1 MSMVNQNKKSVQE
14 TWQALK
20 TSCILGTRQ
29 SHSLPEGSGLLPQKL
44 ACLEE
49 EQNKD
54 LWQSTEDLM
63 LARLALASL
72 ALKLKA
78 PISDALNQELKQ
90 VRLSTAKED
99 DRAEA
104 PARALSV
111 LNQLLTDTSN
121 VGQKLIGDWLSLC
134 AEHNYV
140 VSRQRLPHLLELFR
154 DKPLLVAK
162 LKACGGERLRFL
174 LSQNEDWHKLLEN
187 ENLASQSPQELTTL
201 LLEGSPNERTEALLR
216 LRKLDFACAESLVE
230 KSFAKETLESRVSIL
245 LVLGKS
251 LCQADQ
257 AFLQNRAISD
267 KRKEVR
273 ELAGLL
279 LCRLYSSPYSKKLVS
294 ILRQRIKFEEK
305 FELDLTDIE
314 KDIVDYEDLVVKQ
327 NPMGTTGTLGTKA
340 RLVLNML
347 TLADP
352 LIFKTFCEP
361 EGLVQHINA
370 SEWREPLLYGL
381 FQCLADY
388 RKSPEKTE
396 ERDQLV
402 GLLTD
407 NLLENNSDNLRESSH
422 GINFLKSLSQEKTE
436 KLVLS
441 RLPRWSGSGG
451 NAAPRLD
458 MWNYLIHHDDDWSKD
473 FSRTIVQ
480 FVVKEL
486 SEKVPALGYEF
497 TMNAKQFAARMH
509 PDTAEL
515 VPALHA
521 AAIDKDYFAHS
532 VTQMAEIIALRK
544 ELQESFK

>member
-1 MSMVNQNKKSVQE
+1 MNGDQDKKSVQE

-29 SHSLPEGSGLLPQKL
+29 SHSLPVGSGLLLKKL
-44 ACLEE
+44 AFLEE
-49 EQNKD
+49 EQNKGV
-54 LWQSTEDLM
+54 WQSTEDLM

-90 VRLSTAKED
+90 VRLSAAKED

-104 PARALSV
+104 PPRALSV

-154 DKPLLVAK
+154 DKPSLVAK

-174 LSQNEDWHKLLEN
+174 LSQNQDWHKLLEN
-187 ENLASQSPQELTTL
+187 EALATESIEELTAL
-201 LLEGSPNERTEALLR
+201 FQEGTAKERTDALLR
-216 LRKLDFACAESLVE
+216 LRKLDFTQAESLIE
-230 KSFAKETLESRVSIL
+230 KGFVKETLESRVSIL
-245 LVLGKS
+245 LVLEKS

-257 AFLQNRAISD
+257 AFLQNKALAD

-279 LCRLYSSPYSKKLVS
+279 LCRLYSSSYSQKLVS
-294 ILRQRIKFEEK
+294 ILRQRIKFAEK
-305 FELDLTDIE
+305 FELDLNDIE

-327 NPMGTTGTLGTKA
+327 NTMGTLGTKA
-340 RLVLNML
+340 RIVLNML
-347 TLADP
+347 ALADP

-361 EGLVQHINA
+361 ETLVQHINA

-388 RKSPEKTE
+388 RKSPEKTQ
-396 ERDQLV
+396 ERDQIV
-402 GLLTD
+402 SYLTD
-407 NLLENNSDNLRESSH
+407 CLLESNADNLRESSH

-473 FSRTIVQ
+473 FSRTIAQ
-480 FVVKEL
+480 FIIKEL

-521 AAIDKDYFAHS
+521 AAIDKDYFAQS
-532 VTQMAEIIALRK
+532 VSQMAEIIALRK
-544 ELQESFK
+544 ELQEAFK

>member
-1 MSMVNQNKKSVQE
+1 MNGIQDKKSVQE

-29 SHSLPEGSGLLPQKL
+29 SHSLPAGSGLLLKKL
-44 ACLEE
+44 AFLEE
-49 EQNKD
+49 EQNKG

-90 VRLSTAKED
+90 VSLSAAKED

-104 PARALSV
+104 PPRALSV

-154 DKPLLVAK
+154 DKPSLVAK

-174 LSQNEDWHKLLEN
+174 LSQNQDWHKLLEN
-187 ENLASQSPQELTTL
+187 EALATESIEELTAL
-201 LLEGSPNERTEALLR
+201 FQEGTAKERTDALLR
-216 LRKLDFACAESLVE
+216 LRKLDFTQAESLIE
-230 KSFAKETLESRVSIL
+230 KCFVKETLESRVSIL
-245 LVLGKS
+245 LVLEKS

-257 AFLQNRAISD
+257 IFLQNKALAD

-279 LCRLYSSPYSKKLVS
+279 LCRLYSSSYSQKLVS
-294 ILRQRIKFEEK
+294 ILRQRIKFGEK
-305 FELDLTDIE
+305 FELDLNDIE

-327 NPMGTTGTLGTKA
+327 NTMGTLGTKA
-340 RLVLNML
+340 RIVLNML
-347 TLADP
+347 ALADP

-361 EGLVQHINA
+361 ETLVQHINA

-388 RKSPEKTE
+388 RKSPEKTQ
-396 ERDQLV
+396 ERDQIV
-402 GLLTD
+402 SYLTD
-407 NLLENNSDNLRESSH
+407 CLLESNADNLRESSH

-473 FSRTIVQ
+473 FSRTIAQ
-480 FVVKEL
+480 FIIKEL

-521 AAIDKDYFAHS
+521 AAIDKDYFAQS
-532 VTQMAEIIALRK
+532 VSQMAEIIALRK
-544 ELQESFK
+544 ELQEAFK

>member
-1 MSMVNQNKKSVQE
+1 MNGDQNKKSVQE

-29 SHSLPEGSGLLPQKL
+29 SHSLPVGSGLLLQKL
-44 ACLEE
+44 AFLED
-49 EQNKD
+49 EQNKG

-90 VRLSTAKED
+90 VSLATAKED

-140 VSRQRLPHLLELFR
+140 VSKQRLPYLLELFR
-154 DKPLLVAK
+154 DKPSLVAK

-174 LSQNEDWHKLLEN
+174 LSQNKDWHKLLEN
-187 ENLASQSPQELTTL
+187 EALATQNAEELTAL
-201 LLEGSPNERTEALLR
+201 FQEGTAKERTDALLR
-216 LRKLDFACAESLVE
+216 LRKLDFTQAESLIE
-230 KSFAKETLESRVSIL
+230 KCFAKETLESRVSIL
-245 LVLGKS
+245 LVLEKS

-257 AFLQNRAISD
+257 AFLQNKAIAD

-279 LCRLYSSPYSKKLVS
+279 LCRLYSSSYSQKLVS
-294 ILRQRIKFEEK
+294 ILRQRIKFGEK
-305 FELDLTDIE
+305 FELDLNDIE

-327 NPMGTTGTLGTKA
+327 NTMGTLGTKA
-340 RLVLNML
+340 RIVLNML
-347 TLADP
+347 ALADP

-361 EGLVQHINA
+361 ETLVQHINA

-388 RKSPEKTE
+388 RKSPEKTQ
-396 ERDQLV
+396 ERDQIV
-402 GLLTD
+402 SYLTD
-407 NLLENNSDNLRESSH
+407 CLLESNADNLRESSH

-473 FSRTIVQ
+473 FSRTIAQ
-480 FVVKEL
+480 FIIKEL

-521 AAIDKDYFAHS
+521 AAVDKDYFAQS
-532 VTQMAEIIALRK
+532 VSQMAEIIALRK
-544 ELQESFK
+544 ELQEAFK

>member
-1 MSMVNQNKKSVQE
+1 MNQASQSKKSVQE

-29 SHSLPEGSGLLPQKL
+29 SHSLPTGNGLLPQKL

-49 EQNKD
+49 EENRG

-63 LARLALASL
+63 LARLALASV

-90 VRLSTAKED
+90 VELAVAKED
-99 DRAEA
+99 ARTEA

-111 LNQLLTDTSN
+111 LNQLLTDTSS
-121 VGQKLIGDWLSLC
+121 VGQKLLGDWLSLC

-140 VSRQRLPHLLELFR
+140 VSKHRLPHLLDLFR
-154 DKPLLVAK
+154 DKPSLVAK
-162 LKACGGERLRFL
+162 LKACGGERLHFL
-174 LSQNEDWHKLLEN
+174 LSQNEEWRKLLEN
-187 ENLASQSPQELTTL
+187 ENLDFQSPQELIAL
-201 LLEGSPNERTEALLR
+201 FQEGSAKERSEALLR
-216 LRKLDFACAESLVE
+216 LRKLDFAQAESLVE
-230 KSFAKETLESRVSIL
+230 KSFDKETLESRISII
-245 LVLGKS
+245 LVLEKS
-251 LCQADQ
+251 LNPADQ
-257 AFLQNRAISD
+257 AFLQNKAILD

-279 LCRLYSSPYSKKLVS
+279 LCRLYSSPYSQKLVS
-294 ILRQRIKFEEK
+294 ILKQRIKLEEK
-305 FELDLTDIE
+305 FELNLSDLE
-314 KDIVDYEDLVVKQ
+314 KDIVDFEDLVVKQ
-327 NPMGTTGTLGTKA
+327 NPMGTMGANA
-340 RLVLNML
+340 RIVLNML
-347 TLADP
+347 ALADP
-352 LIFKTFCEP
+352 LIFKTFCQP
-361 EGLVQHINA
+361 ESLVQHINA
-370 SEWREPLLYGL
+370 SQWREPLLYGL

-388 RKSPEKTE
+388 RKSPEKSP

-402 GLLTD
+402 NYLTD
-407 NLLENNSDNLRESSH
+407 SLLDNNADSLRESSH

-436 KLVLS
+436 KLILS

-458 MWNYLIHHDDDWSKD
+458 MWNYLIHHNDDWSEE
-473 FSRTIVQ
+473 FSRTIAQ
-480 FVVKEL
+480 FVIKEL

-497 TMNAKQFAARMH
+497 AMNAKQFASRMH
-509 PDTAEL
+509 PETAEL

-521 AAIDKDYFAHS
+521 AVIDKEYFAQS

-544 ELQESFK
+544 EMQQSFK

>member
-1 MSMVNQNKKSVQE
+1 MNGNQNKKSVLE

-29 SHSLPEGSGLLPQKL
+29 SHSLPVGSGLLLQKL
-44 ACLEE
+44 AFLED
-49 EQNKD
+49 EQNKG

-90 VRLSTAKED
+90 VSLATAKED

-134 AEHNYV
+134 VEHNYV
-140 VSRQRLPHLLELFR
+140 VSRQRLPYLLELFR
-154 DKPLLVAK
+154 DKPSLVAK

-174 LSQNEDWHKLLEN
+174 LSQNKDWHKLLEN
-187 ENLASQSPQELTTL
+187 EALATESIEELTAL
-201 LLEGSPNERTEALLR
+201 FQEGTAKERTDALLR
-216 LRKLDFACAESLVE
+216 LRKLDFTQAESLIE
-230 KSFAKETLESRVSIL
+230 KGFVKETLESRVSIL
-245 LVLGKS
+245 LVLEKS
-251 LCQADQ
+251 LCQSDQ
-257 AFLQNRAISD
+257 AFLQNKAIAD

-279 LCRLYSSPYSKKLVS
+279 LCRLYSSSYSQKLVS
-294 ILRQRIKFEEK
+294 ILRQRIKFAQK
-305 FELDLTDIE
+305 FELDLNDIE
-314 KDIVDYEDLVVKQ
+314 RDIVDYEDLVVKQ
-327 NPMGTTGTLGTKA
+327 NTMGTLGTKA
-340 RLVLNML
+340 RIVLNML
-347 TLADP
+347 ALADP

-361 EGLVQHINA
+361 EALVQHINA

-388 RKSPEKTE
+388 RKSPERTQ
-396 ERDQLV
+396 ERDQIV
-402 GLLTD
+402 SYLTD
-407 NLLENNSDNLRESSH
+407 CLLESNADNLRESSH

-473 FSRTIVQ
+473 FSRTIAQ
-480 FVVKEL
+480 FIIKEL

-521 AAIDKDYFAHS
+521 AAIDKDYFAQS
-532 VTQMAEIIALRK
+532 VSQMAEIIALRK
-544 ELQESFK
+544 ELQEAFK

>member
-1 MSMVNQNKKSVQE
+1 MNGNQDKKSVQE

-29 SHSLPEGSGLLPQKL
+29 SHSLPAGSGLLLKKL
-44 ACLEE
+44 AFLEE
-49 EQNKD
+49 EQNKG

-90 VRLSTAKED
+90 VSLSAAKED

-104 PARALSV
+104 PPRALSV

-154 DKPLLVAK
+154 DKPTLVAK

-174 LSQNEDWHKLLEN
+174 LSQNQDWHKLLEN
-187 ENLASQSPQELTTL
+187 EALATESIEELTAL
-201 LLEGSPNERTEALLR
+201 FQEGTAKERTDALLR
-216 LRKLDFACAESLVE
+216 LRKLDFTQAESLIE
-230 KSFAKETLESRVSIL
+230 KCFVKETLESRVSIL
-245 LVLGKS
+245 LVLEKS

-257 AFLQNRAISD
+257 IFLQNKALAD

-279 LCRLYSSPYSKKLVS
+279 LCRLYSSSYSQKLVS
-294 ILRQRIKFEEK
+294 ILRQRIKFGEK
-305 FELDLTDIE
+305 FELDLNDIE

-327 NPMGTTGTLGTKA
+327 NTMGTLGTKA
-340 RLVLNML
+340 RIVLNML
-347 TLADP
+347 ALADP

-361 EGLVQHINA
+361 ETLVQHINA

-388 RKSPEKTE
+388 RKSPEKTQ
-396 ERDQLV
+396 ERDQIV
-402 GLLTD
+402 SYLTD
-407 NLLENNSDNLRESSH
+407 CLLESNADNLRESSH

-473 FSRTIVQ
+473 FSRTIAQ
-480 FVVKEL
+480 FIIKEL

-521 AAIDKDYFAHS
+521 AAIDKDYFAQS
-532 VTQMAEIIALRK
+532 VSQMAEIIALRK
-544 ELQESFK
+544 ELQEAFK

>member
-1 MSMVNQNKKSVQE
+1 MNGNQDKKSVQE

-29 SHSLPEGSGLLPQKL
+29 SHSLPAGSGLLLKKL
-44 ACLEE
+44 AFLEE
-49 EQNKD
+49 EQNKG

-90 VRLSTAKED
+90 VSLSAAKED

-104 PARALSV
+104 PPRALSV

-154 DKPLLVAK
+154 DKPTLVAK

-174 LSQNEDWHKLLEN
+174 LSQNQDWHKLLEN
-187 ENLASQSPQELTTL
+187 EALATESIEELTAL
-201 LLEGSPNERTEALLR
+201 FQEGTAKERTDALLR
-216 LRKLDFACAESLVE
+216 LRKLDFTQAESLIE
-230 KSFAKETLESRVSIL
+230 KCFVKETLESRVSIL
-245 LVLGKS
+245 LVLEKS

-257 AFLQNRAISD
+257 AFLQNKALAD

-279 LCRLYSSPYSKKLVS
+279 LCRLYSSSYSQKLVS
-294 ILRQRIKFEEK
+294 ILRQRIKFGEK
-305 FELDLTDIE
+305 FELDLNDIE

-327 NPMGTTGTLGTKA
+327 NTMGTLGTKA
-340 RLVLNML
+340 RIVLNML
-347 TLADP
+347 ALADP

-361 EGLVQHINA
+361 ETLVQHINA

-388 RKSPEKTE
+388 RKSPEKTQ
-396 ERDQLV
+396 ERDQIV
-402 GLLTD
+402 SYLTD
-407 NLLENNSDNLRESSH
+407 CLLESNADNLRESSH

-473 FSRTIVQ
+473 FSRTIAQ
-480 FVVKEL
+480 FIIKEL

-521 AAIDKDYFAHS
+521 AAIDKDYFAQS
-532 VTQMAEIIALRK
+532 VSQMAEIIALRK
-544 ELQESFK
+544 ELQEAFK

>member
-1 MSMVNQNKKSVQE
+1 MNGNQNKKSVLE

-29 SHSLPEGSGLLPQKL
+29 SYSLPVGSGLLLQKL
-44 ACLEE
+44 AFLED
-49 EQNKD
+49 EQNKG

-90 VRLSTAKED
+90 VSLATAKED

-134 AEHNYV
+134 VEHNYV
-140 VSRQRLPHLLELFR
+140 VSRQRLPYLLELFR
-154 DKPLLVAK
+154 EKPSLVAK

-174 LSQNEDWHKLLEN
+174 LSQNKDWHKLLEN
-187 ENLASQSPQELTTL
+187 EALATESIEELTAL
-201 LLEGSPNERTEALLR
+201 FQEGTAKERTDALLR
-216 LRKLDFACAESLVE
+216 LRKLDFTQAESLIE
-230 KSFAKETLESRVSIL
+230 KGFVKETLESRVSIL
-245 LVLGKS
+245 LVLEKS
-251 LCQADQ
+251 LCQSDQ
-257 AFLQNRAISD
+257 AFLQNKAIAD

-279 LCRLYSSPYSKKLVS
+279 LCRLYSSSYSQKLVS
-294 ILRQRIKFEEK
+294 ILRQRIKFAQK
-305 FELDLTDIE
+305 FELDLNDIE
-314 KDIVDYEDLVVKQ
+314 RDIVDYEDLVVKQ
-327 NPMGTTGTLGTKA
+327 NTMGTLGTKA
-340 RLVLNML
+340 RIVLNML
-347 TLADP
+347 ALADP

-361 EGLVQHINA
+361 EALVQHINA

-388 RKSPEKTE
+388 RKSPEKTQ
-396 ERDQLV
+396 ERDQIV
-402 GLLTD
+402 NYLTD
-407 NLLENNSDNLRESSH
+407 CLLESNADNLRESSH

-473 FSRTIVQ
+473 FSKTIAQ
-480 FVVKEL
+480 FIIKEL

-521 AAIDKDYFAHS
+521 AAIDKDYFA
-532 VTQMAEIIALRK
+532 Q
-544 ELQESFK
+544 

>member
-1 MSMVNQNKKSVQE
+1 MNGNQNKKSVLE

-29 SHSLPEGSGLLPQKL
+29 SHSLPVGSGLLLQKL
-44 ACLEE
+44 AFLED
-49 EQNKD
+49 EQNKG

-90 VRLSTAKED
+90 VSLATAKED

-134 AEHNYV
+134 VEHNYV
-140 VSRQRLPHLLELFR
+140 VSRQRLPYLLELFR
-154 DKPLLVAK
+154 DKPSLVAK

-174 LSQNEDWHKLLEN
+174 LSQNKDWHKLLEN
-187 ENLASQSPQELTTL
+187 EALATESIEELTAL
-201 LLEGSPNERTEALLR
+201 FQEGTAKERTDALLR
-216 LRKLDFACAESLVE
+216 LRKLDFTQAESLIE
-230 KSFAKETLESRVSIL
+230 KGFVKETLESRVSIL
-245 LVLGKS
+245 LVLEKS
-251 LCQADQ
+251 LCQSDQ
-257 AFLQNRAISD
+257 AFLQNKAIAD

-279 LCRLYSSPYSKKLVS
+279 LCRLYSSSYSQKLVS
-294 ILRQRIKFEEK
+294 ILRQRIKFAQK
-305 FELDLTDIE
+305 FELDLNDIE
-314 KDIVDYEDLVVKQ
+314 RDIVDYEDLVVKQ
-327 NPMGTTGTLGTKA
+327 NTMGTLGTKA
-340 RLVLNML
+340 RIVLNML
-347 TLADP
+347 ALADP

-361 EGLVQHINA
+361 EALVQHINA

-388 RKSPEKTE
+388 RKSPEKTQ
-396 ERDQLV
+396 ERDQIV
-402 GLLTD
+402 SYLTD
-407 NLLENNSDNLRESSH
+407 CLLESNADNLRESSH

-473 FSRTIVQ
+473 FSRTIAQ
-480 FVVKEL
+480 FIIKEL

-521 AAIDKDYFAHS
+521 AAIDKDYFAQS
-532 VTQMAEIIALRK
+532 VSQMAEIIALRK
-544 ELQESFK
+544 ELQEAFK

>member
-1 MSMVNQNKKSVQE
+1 MNGNQDKKSVLE

-29 SHSLPEGSGLLPQKL
+29 SHSLPVGSGLLLRKL
-44 ACLEE
+44 AFLED
-49 EQNKD
+49 EQNKG
-54 LWQSTEDLM
+54 LWQSSEDLM

-90 VRLSTAKED
+90 VSLATAKED

-134 AEHNYV
+134 VEHNYV
-140 VSRQRLPHLLELFR
+140 VSRQRLPYLLELFR
-154 DKPLLVAK
+154 DKPSLVAK

-174 LSQNEDWHKLLEN
+174 LSQNKDWHKLLEN
-187 ENLASQSPQELTTL
+187 EALAIESIEELTAL
-201 LLEGSPNERTEALLR
+201 FQEGTAKERTDALLR
-216 LRKLDFACAESLVE
+216 LRKLDFTQAESLIE
-230 KSFAKETLESRVSIL
+230 KGFVKETLESRVSIL
-245 LVLGKS
+245 LVLEKS
-251 LCQADQ
+251 LCQSDQ
-257 AFLQNRAISD
+257 AFLQNKAIAD

-279 LCRLYSSPYSKKLVS
+279 LCRLYSSSYSQKLVS
-294 ILRQRIKFEEK
+294 ILRQRIKFAQK
-305 FELDLTDIE
+305 FELDLNDIE
-314 KDIVDYEDLVVKQ
+314 RDIVDYEDLVVKQ
-327 NPMGTTGTLGTKA
+327 NTMGTLGTKA
-340 RLVLNML
+340 RIVLNML
-347 TLADP
+347 ALADP
-352 LIFKTFCEP
+352 LIFKTFCEQ
-361 EGLVQHINA
+361 EALVQHINA

-388 RKSPEKTE
+388 RKSPEKTQ
-396 ERDQLV
+396 ERDQIV
-402 GLLTD
+402 SYLTD
-407 NLLENNSDNLRESSH
+407 CLLESNADNLRESSH

-473 FSRTIVQ
+473 FSRTIAQ
-480 FVVKEL
+480 FIIKEL

-521 AAIDKDYFAHS
+521 AAIDKDYFAQS
-532 VTQMAEIIALRK
+532 VSQMAEIIALRK
-544 ELQESFK
+544 ELQEAFK

>member
-1 MSMVNQNKKSVQE
+1 MNGNQDKKSVQE

-29 SHSLPEGSGLLPQKL
+29 SHSLPAGSGLLLKKL
-44 ACLEE
+44 AFLEE
-49 EQNKD
+49 EQNKG

-90 VRLSTAKED
+90 VSLSAAKED

-104 PARALSV
+104 PPRALSV

-154 DKPLLVAK
+154 DKPSLVAK

-174 LSQNEDWHKLLEN
+174 LSQNQDWHKLLEN
-187 ENLASQSPQELTTL
+187 EALATESIEELTAL
-201 LLEGSPNERTEALLR
+201 FQEGTAKERTDALLR
-216 LRKLDFACAESLVE
+216 LRKLAFAQAESLIE
-230 KSFAKETLESRVSIL
+230 KCFVKETLESRVSIL
-245 LVLGKS
+245 LVLEKS

-257 AFLQNRAISD
+257 IFLQNKALAD

-279 LCRLYSSPYSKKLVS
+279 LCRLYSSSYSQKLVS
-294 ILRQRIKFEEK
+294 ILRQRIKFAEK
-305 FELDLTDIE
+305 FELDLNDIE

-327 NPMGTTGTLGTKA
+327 NTMGTLGTKA
-340 RLVLNML
+340 RIVLNML
-347 TLADP
+347 ALADP

-361 EGLVQHINA
+361 ETLVQHINA
-370 SEWREPLLYGL
+370 SEWREPLLFGL

-388 RKSPEKTE
+388 RKSPEKTQ
-396 ERDQLV
+396 ERDQIV
-402 GLLTD
+402 SYLTD
-407 NLLENNSDNLRESSH
+407 CLLENNADNLRESSH

-473 FSRTIVQ
+473 FSRTIAQ
-480 FVVKEL
+480 FIIKEL

-521 AAIDKDYFAHS
+521 AAIDKDYFAQS
-532 VTQMAEIIALRK
+532 VSQMAEIIALRK
-544 ELQESFK
+544 ELQEAFK

>member
-1 MSMVNQNKKSVQE
+1 MNGNQDKKSVQE

-29 SHSLPEGSGLLPQKL
+29 SHSLPAGSGLLLQKL
-44 ACLEE
+44 AFLED
-49 EQNKD
+49 EQNKG

-90 VRLSTAKED
+90 VSLATAKED

-140 VSRQRLPHLLELFR
+140 VSKQRLPYLLELFR
-154 DKPLLVAK
+154 DKPSLVAK

-174 LSQNEDWHKLLEN
+174 LSQNKDWHKLLEN
-187 ENLASQSPQELTTL
+187 EALATQNAEELTAL
-201 LLEGSPNERTEALLR
+201 FQEGTAKERTDALLR
-216 LRKLDFACAESLVE
+216 LRKLDFTQAESLIE
-230 KSFAKETLESRVSIL
+230 KCFAKETLESRVSIL
-245 LVLGKS
+245 LVLEKS

-257 AFLQNRAISD
+257 AFLQNKAIAD

-279 LCRLYSSPYSKKLVS
+279 LCRLYSSSYSQKLVS
-294 ILRQRIKFEEK
+294 ILRQRIKFGEK
-305 FELDLTDIE
+305 FELDLNDIE

-327 NPMGTTGTLGTKA
+327 NTMGTLGTKA
-340 RLVLNML
+340 RIVLNML
-347 TLADP
+347 ALADP

-361 EGLVQHINA
+361 ETLVQHINA

-388 RKSPEKTE
+388 RKSPEKTQ
-396 ERDQLV
+396 ERDQIV
-402 GLLTD
+402 SYLTD
-407 NLLENNSDNLRESSH
+407 CLLESNADNLRESSH

-473 FSRTIVQ
+473 FSRTIAQ
-480 FVVKEL
+480 FIIKEL

-521 AAIDKDYFAHS
+521 AAIDKDYFAQS
-532 VTQMAEIIALRK
+532 VSQMAEIIALRK
-544 ELQESFK
+544 ELQEAFK

>member
-1 MSMVNQNKKSVQE
+1 MNQASQNKKSVQE

-29 SHSLPEGSGLLPQKL
+29 SHSLPAGSGLLPQKL

-49 EQNKD
+49 EQNRS

-63 LARLALASL
+63 LARLALASS

-78 PISDALNQELKQ
+78 PISDALNQELRQ
-90 VRLSTAKED
+90 VKLSIAKEE
-99 DRAEA
+99 DRSEA

-111 LNQLLTDTSN
+111 LNQLLTDTSS

-140 VSRQRLPHLLELFR
+140 VSKHRLPNLIALFR
-154 DKPLLVAK
+154 DKPSLVAK

-174 LSQNEDWHKLLEN
+174 LSQNEDWRKLLEN
-187 ENLASQSPQELTTL
+187 ENLDFQSPQELIAL
-201 LLEGSPNERTEALLR
+201 FQEGSAKERTAALLR
-216 LRKLDFACAESLVE
+216 LRELDFAQAESLVE
-230 KSFAKETLESRVSIL
+230 KSFDKETLESRISIV
-245 LVLGKS
+245 LVLEKS
-251 LCQADQ
+251 LSQADQ
-257 AFLQNRAISD
+257 IFLQNKALLD

-279 LCRLYSSPYSKKLVS
+279 LCRIYSSAYSQKLVS
-294 ILRQRIKFEEK
+294 ILKQRIKLQEK
-305 FELDLTDIE
+305 FELDFSDIE
-314 KDIVDYEDLVVKQ
+314 KDIVDFEDLVVKQ
-327 NPMGTTGTLGTKA
+327 NPMGTMGANA
-340 RLVLNML
+340 RIVLNML
-347 TLADP
+347 ALADP
-352 LIFKTFCEP
+352 LIFKTFCQP
-361 EGLVQHINA
+361 ESLVQQINA
-370 SEWREPLLYGL
+370 SQWREPLLYGL

-388 RKSPEKTE
+388 HKSPEKSQ

-402 GLLTD
+402 NYLTD
-407 NLLENNSDNLRESSH
+407 SLLESNADSLRESSH

-441 RLPRWSGSGG
+441 RLPKWSGSGG

-458 MWNYLIHHDDDWSKD
+458 MWNYLIHHDDDWSEE
-473 FSRTIVQ
+473 FSKTIAQ
-480 FVVKEL
+480 FVIKEL

-497 TMNAKQFAARMH
+497 TMNAKQFASRMH
-509 PDTAEL
+509 PETAEL

-521 AAIDKDYFAHS
+521 AVIDKDYFAQS

-544 ELQESFK
+544 EMQQSFK

>member
-1 MSMVNQNKKSVQE
+1 MNGNQNKKSVLE

-29 SHSLPEGSGLLPQKL
+29 SYSLPVGSGLLLQKL
-44 ACLEE
+44 AFLED
-49 EQNKD
+49 EQNKG

-90 VRLSTAKED
+90 VSLATAKED

-134 AEHNYV
+134 VEHNYV
-140 VSRQRLPHLLELFR
+140 VSRQRLPYLLELFR
-154 DKPLLVAK
+154 EKPSLVAK

-174 LSQNEDWHKLLEN
+174 LSQNKDWHKLLEN
-187 ENLASQSPQELTTL
+187 EALATESIEELTAL
-201 LLEGSPNERTEALLR
+201 FQEGTAKERTDALLR
-216 LRKLDFACAESLVE
+216 LRKLDFTQAESLIE
-230 KSFAKETLESRVSIL
+230 KGFVKETLESRVSIL
-245 LVLGKS
+245 LVLEKS
-251 LCQADQ
+251 LCQSDQ
-257 AFLQNRAISD
+257 AFLQNKAIAD

-279 LCRLYSSPYSKKLVS
+279 LCRLYSSSYSQKLVS
-294 ILRQRIKFEEK
+294 ILRQRIKFAQK
-305 FELDLTDIE
+305 FELDLNDIE
-314 KDIVDYEDLVVKQ
+314 RDIVDYEDLVVKQ
-327 NPMGTTGTLGTKA
+327 NTMGTLGTKA
-340 RLVLNML
+340 RIVLNML
-347 TLADP
+347 ALADP

-361 EGLVQHINA
+361 EALVQHINA

-388 RKSPEKTE
+388 RKSPEKTQ
-396 ERDQLV
+396 ERDQIV
-402 GLLTD
+402 NYLTD
-407 NLLENNSDNLRESSH
+407 CLLESNADNLRESSH

-473 FSRTIVQ
+473 FSKTIAQ
-480 FVVKEL
+480 FIIKEL

-521 AAIDKDYFAHS
+521 AAIDKDYFAQS
-532 VTQMAEIIALRK
+532 VSQMAEIIALRK
-544 ELQESFK
+544 ELQEAFK

>member
-1 MSMVNQNKKSVQE
+1 MNGNQNKKSVLE

-29 SHSLPEGSGLLPQKL
+29 SHSLPVGSGLLLQKL
-44 ACLEE
+44 AFLED
-49 EQNKD
+49 EQNKG

-90 VRLSTAKED
+90 VSLATAKED

-111 LNQLLTDTSN
+111 LNQLLTDTSS

-134 AEHNYV
+134 VEHNYV
-140 VSRQRLPHLLELFR
+140 VSRQRLPYLLELFR
-154 DKPLLVAK
+154 EKPSLVAK

-174 LSQNEDWHKLLEN
+174 LSQNKDWHKLLEN
-187 ENLASQSPQELTTL
+187 EALATESIEELTAL
-201 LLEGSPNERTEALLR
+201 FQEGTAKERTDALLR
-216 LRKLDFACAESLVE
+216 LRKLDFTQAESLIE
-230 KSFAKETLESRVSIL
+230 KDFVKETLESRVSIL
-245 LVLGKS
+245 LVLEKS
-251 LCQADQ
+251 LCQSDQ
-257 AFLQNRAISD
+257 AFLQNKAIAD

-279 LCRLYSSPYSKKLVS
+279 LCRLYSSSYSQKLVS
-294 ILRQRIKFEEK
+294 ILRQRIKFAQK
-305 FELDLTDIE
+305 FELDLNDIE
-314 KDIVDYEDLVVKQ
+314 RDIVDYEDLVVKQ
-327 NPMGTTGTLGTKA
+327 NTMGTLGTKA
-340 RLVLNML
+340 RIVLNML
-347 TLADP
+347 ALADP

-361 EGLVQHINA
+361 EALVQHINA

-388 RKSPEKTE
+388 RKSPEKTQ
-396 ERDQLV
+396 ERDQIV
-402 GLLTD
+402 SYLTD
-407 NLLENNSDNLRESSH
+407 CLLESNADNLRESSH

-473 FSRTIVQ
+473 FSRTIAQ
-480 FVVKEL
+480 FIIKEL

-521 AAIDKDYFAHS
+521 AAIDKDYFAQS
-532 VTQMAEIIALRK
+532 VSQMAEIIALRK
-544 ELQESFK
+544 ELQEAFK

>member
-1 MSMVNQNKKSVQE
+1 MNGNQNKKSVLE

-29 SHSLPEGSGLLPQKL
+29 SHSLPVGSGLLLQKL
-44 ACLEE
+44 AFLED
-49 EQNKD
+49 EQNKG

-90 VRLSTAKED
+90 VSLATAKED

-134 AEHNYV
+134 VEHNYV
-140 VSRQRLPHLLELFR
+140 VSRQRLPYLLELFR
-154 DKPLLVAK
+154 DKPSLVAK

-174 LSQNEDWHKLLEN
+174 LSQNKDWHKLLEN
-187 ENLASQSPQELTTL
+187 EALATESIEELTAL
-201 LLEGSPNERTEALLR
+201 FQEGTAKERTDALLR
-216 LRKLDFACAESLVE
+216 LRKLDFTQAESLIE
-230 KSFAKETLESRVSIL
+230 KGFVKETLESRVSIL
-245 LVLGKS
+245 LVLEKS
-251 LCQADQ
+251 LCQSDQ
-257 AFLQNRAISD
+257 AFLQNKAIAD

-279 LCRLYSSPYSKKLVS
+279 LCRLYSSSYSQKLVS
-294 ILRQRIKFEEK
+294 ILRQRIKFAQK
-305 FELDLTDIE
+305 FELDLNDIE
-314 KDIVDYEDLVVKQ
+314 RDIVDYEDLVVKQ
-327 NPMGTTGTLGTKA
+327 NTMGTLGTKA
-340 RLVLNML
+340 RIVLNML
-347 TLADP
+347 ALADP

-361 EGLVQHINA
+361 EALVQHINA

-388 RKSPEKTE
+388 RKSPERTQ
-396 ERDQLV
+396 ERDQIV
-402 GLLTD
+402 SYLT
-407 NLLENNSDNLRESSH
+407 NCLLESNADNLRESSH

-473 FSRTIVQ
+473 FSRTIAQ
-480 FVVKEL
+480 FIIKEL

-521 AAIDKDYFAHS
+521 AAIDKDYFAQS
-532 VTQMAEIIALRK
+532 VSQMAEIIALRK
-544 ELQESFK
+544 ELQEAFK